1 MGNII
6 LKPSTFAYDGMNSIE
21 EILGEYNAYLKLLPY
36 NELKREFEERKSAWL
51 GLPTILNIRM
61 YQRSKAAMLE
71 RGLLS
76 ERIKNINGKN
86 PEKLRFTEF
95 KKGL

>member
-36 NELKREFEERKSAWL
+36 NELKREFTEDSLRKFL
-51 GLPTILNIRM
+51 VKELVRE
-61 YQRSKAAMLE
+61 K
-71 RGLLS
+71 
-76 ERIKNINGKN
+76 KN
-86 PEKLRFTEF
+86 PETA
-95 KKGL
+95 